1 MLSLRRYIANF
12 VLSFLPPT
20 RLFGLKAFVW
30 NMAGVKVRHGA
41 RLVSSVKIWTSGPV
55 TIGEGTFV
63 GHEVMIAG
71 GNAPVV
77 IGQNCDIAPR
87 VLIVTGSHKPGD
99 GSRAAGKSFSQPIT
113 IGDGVWIGASTTILG
128 NVEVGSGTMIGAGSL
143 VNKSIPTQK
152 VALGIPCKV
161 LRSRVINEQTRVLG

>member
-12 VLSFLPPT
+12 VLGFLPPT
-20 RLFGLKAFVW
+20 RFFGLKAFVW
-30 NMAGVKVRHGA
+30 QMAGVRVGDGA

-77 IGQNCDIAPR
+77 IGKNCDIAPR

-99 GSRAAGKSFSQPIT
+99 RSRAAGEGISQPIS

-143 VNKSIPTQK
+143 VNKSIPTQT

-161 LRSRVINEQTRVLG
+161 VRQRGYLEQIEISQ